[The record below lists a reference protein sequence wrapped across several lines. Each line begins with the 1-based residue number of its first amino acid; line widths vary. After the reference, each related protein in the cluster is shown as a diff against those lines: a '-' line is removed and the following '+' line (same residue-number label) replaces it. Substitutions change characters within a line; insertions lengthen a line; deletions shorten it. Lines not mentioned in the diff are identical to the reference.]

1 MSKPLDKKTGISL
14 GHKIKIKYALDIL
27 SIFAL
32 VAAILLAGLSLKLG
46 RYDAVLLAMV
56 LILYAIQY
64 EITRKWV
71 DKSLNKNVE
80 SQITDTS
87 KTSQM
92 ILNLSNKQ
100 KDGIQTYVQLVENAI
115 ITTEGLKEAS
125 KKTKQNSQNV
135 SMKAN
140 LSLGFSQK
148 ELESV
153 KANIEKMITLRQK
166 TQIIAELILELSEHT
181 QQIGDT
187 VGIVEDIAE
196 QTNMLALNAAV
207 EAARAGEHG
216 KGFSVVASEIR
227 KLADESKQ
235 ATTKITS
242 LIKDIQQVTN
252 STVMATE
259 EGSKE
264 IELGVKLA
272 DNINADIE
280 SLIHLISEVKTEAE
294 EISADAEIQTDY
306 SNSVGSVIYALE
318 DGLKN
323 SLKILEEKIE
333 NIHNLDDISTSFK
346 ETIN

>member
-1 MSKPLDKKTGISL
+1 MSKNSKINL
-14 GHKIKIKYALDIL
+14 GHKIKTKYVLDMLFILAL
-27 SIFAL
+27 
-32 VAAILLAGLSLKLG
+32 AAAVLFAGLIHKLG
-46 RYDAVLLAMV
+46 RYDAVLLAMA
-56 LILYAIQY
+56 LFAYALQY
-64 EITRKWV
+64 EITKKWV
-71 DKSLNKNVE
+71 GKSLAQGVQ
-80 SQITDTS
+80 SQITDAN
-87 KTSQM
+87 KTTQTIM
-92 ILNLSNKQ
+92 DLSTKQ
-100 KDGIQTYVQLVENAI
+100 KAEIEEYAQLVKNAI
-115 ITTEGLKEAS
+115 VTTEELKEAS

-153 KANIEKMITLRQK
+153 RANIEKMVTLRQK

-207 EAARAGEHG
+207 EAARAGENG
-216 KGFSVVASEIR
+216 KGFSVVAGEIR

-242 LIKDIQQVTN
+242 LIKAIQQGTN

-272 DNINADIE
+272 DNINSNIE
-280 SLIHLISEVKTEAE
+280 SLINLISEVKTAAE
-294 EISADAEIQTDY
+294 EIYTDSEQQTDY
-306 SNSVGSVIYALE
+306 SNSVGATIYALE
-318 DGLKN
+318 DGLKS

-333 NIHNLDDISTSFK
+333 NIHNLDGISNSFK
-346 ETIN
+346 DTIN

>member
-1 MSKPLDKKTGISL
+1 MTQNSELNL
-14 GHKIKIKYALDIL
+14 GTKIKIKYALDML
-27 SIFAL
+27 FIFATI
-32 VAAILLAGLSLKLG
+32 VAVLLAGLASKLG
-46 RYDAVLLAMV
+46 RYDAVLLA
-56 LILYAIQY
+56 LILISFSVQY

-71 DKSLNKNVE
+71 EKSMVKNVD

-87 KTSQM
+87 KSTQT
-92 ILNLSNKQ
+92 ILNLSKKQ
-100 KDGIQTYVQLVENAI
+100 KENIENYVQLVENAI

-148 ELESV
+148 EMESV
-153 KANIEKMITLRQK
+153 KANIEKMLTLKQK

-216 KGFSVVASEIR
+216 KGFSVVAGEIR

-264 IELGVKLA
+264 IELGVKFA
-272 DNINADIE
+272 DNINSNIE
-280 SLIHLISEVKTEAE
+280 ALINLITEVKTTAE
-294 EISADAEIQTDY
+294 EIYTDSENQTDY
-306 SNSVGSVIYALE
+306 SNSVNTVIYALDE
-318 DGLKN
+318 GLKN

-333 NIHNLDDISTSFK
+333 NINNLDGISTSFK
-346 ETIN
+346 DTIN